1 MQVTFFRHGIAVD
14 RADPL
19 APVDF
24 ERPLTLDG
32 KNKTESS
39 ARGLR
44 ALGLRPALVL
54 SSPYRR
60 CVQSA
65 RLVAQVLGVS
75 KKSVREL
82 DALRP
87 GADPRALWPELA
99 LVSHE
104 SIFCVGHG
112 GALEPIVGVAL
123 GLLASTPDA
132 EVAAGD
138 PAPSADAASPDVVSF
153 AFDPAFDAVMRTLH
167 LKKAGALQLDV
178 SFDPVLSARLA
189 WLLAPRILRQLGRG

>member
-1 MQVTFFRHGIAVD
+1 MEVTFFRHGIAVD

-32 KNKTESS
+32 KNKTESA

-44 ALGLRPALVL
+44 ALGVKPAIVL
-54 SSPYRR
+54 SSPFKR

-65 RLVAQVLGVS
+65 RLVAQVLGLP

-82 DALRP
+82 EVLSP
-87 GADPRALWPELA
+87 TADPHALWAELA
-99 LVSHE
+99 LAGRE
-104 SIFCVGHG
+104 SVLCVGHG
-112 GALEPIVGVAL
+112 GAIEPAAGAAL
-123 GLLASTPDA
+123 GFEEASS
-132 EVAAGD
+132 E
-138 PAPSADAASPDVVSF
+138 
-153 AFDPAFDAVMRTLH
+153 AVFRTLH

-178 SFDPVLSARLA
+178 RFEPGLSAQLS
-189 WLLAPRILRQLGRG
+189 WLVSPKVLRQIGRV